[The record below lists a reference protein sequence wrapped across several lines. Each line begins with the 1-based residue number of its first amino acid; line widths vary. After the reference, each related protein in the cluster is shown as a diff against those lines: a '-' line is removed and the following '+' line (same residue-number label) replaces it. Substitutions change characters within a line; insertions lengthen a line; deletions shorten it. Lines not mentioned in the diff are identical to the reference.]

1 MTDEK
6 RALVRAKII
15 HELLDY
21 EANGDRRHL
30 ATIAEM
36 MAEHIGVPDAGAEI
50 AAILLSEK
58 TLPKLK
64 AKIGINQQVEDAL
77 IRHLWIGW
85 RGQRPN
91 HEVYTAIKKVLI
103 QNNLP
108 GWGMTNEGAE
118 ERIRKRI
125 ERMGIDKVD
134 NS

>member
-1 MTDEK
+1 MIDDK
-6 RALVRAKII
+6 RTLARAKVI
-15 HELLDY
+15 HELIDY
-21 EANGDRRHL
+21 KANGDRRHL
-30 ATIAEM
+30 AAIAEM
-36 MAEHIGVPDAGAEI
+36 MAEYIGLPDAGAEI

-58 TLPKLK
+58 TLPKLN

-77 IRHLWIGW
+77 IRHLWISW
-85 RGQRPN
+85 RGKRPN
-91 HEVYTAIKKVLI
+91 HEVYTAIKKILI

>member
-125 ERMGIDKVD
+125 ERMGLDKVD